1 MKCPSCRK
9 DVSDSTSFCGFC
21 GAVLVAREDAWNTPT
36 QMLPLFVREMK
47 RGSVFS
53 GRYEI
58 IEELGQG
65 ELGSVFRAFDIS
77 LEKEVTL
84 KILKPEISHDR
95 ETIEHYKTEFSS
107 AAKIAHKNVCK
118 MYDFGQESDLN
129 FITMEYVSGQDL
141 KRLIRQTGHLAL
153 STAVG
158 VAKQVCQ
165 GLAAAHR
172 SGVIHRDLK
181 PGHIMIDR
189 EGCVRILDFGMAR
202 SLQSEGEEGREIVN
216 AAPEY
221 MSPELAEGAEVD
233 LRTDIYSLGIIL
245 YEILAGSVPF
255 RGDST
260 LGLAVKHKTER
271 PPSPSESNPMVPE
284 ELERVIFKCL
294 EKDREKRYSTVDDV
308 YDDLDRIDIEISRF
322 NRNGSGQKTPKSLP
336 GMNLTKPSRAFL
348 WTVLMIL
355 VVAVFSLLIF
365 KKRDLAASDT
375 GMQMLVVLPF
385 ENLGLPDDEY
395 FSDGLSEEIMSRLA
409 ALKELGVISRTS
421 AFQYKNTDKTVK
433 KIGEELRVNFV
444 LEGTVRWNR
453 GPDGNG
459 RVRVTAQLI
468 RVADDTHLWAESYE
482 RQIDDIF
489 SVQGEIADQ
498 VIKKLDIAILEPER
512 LAVRENPTENLRAFD
527 SYLKAKTAAVK
538 AYIGQDRHEYE
549 KAIEFLNTAVSLDPN
564 FLQAYITLFN
574 DHMHLYR
581 MGLDRTEERLSL
593 IQETLNRLEEL
604 AQDSPDV
611 QMSQGLY
618 FMWILRDYDRALEMF
633 DSVQRMRP
641 NLSPSYSASIKRLRG
656 DWEGCIAD
664 FERAFQLNPLSSDLA
679 HILGRCYAWINDFQ
693 IAEEWFT
700 RALSIFPDLYYSK
713 LGKARLPLLAHGNLQ
728 ETRILLETLPQHM
741 LTEYNL
747 FELGM
752 LERNYEDVLERLLAS
767 PFDTLAEAQFYIPKD
782 LALASVYS
790 AMGNTGLMQAHAEM
804 ATVELEQKRGENPED
819 DRFCA
824 ALSLAYAY
832 SGNHEAA
839 VREGE
844 RAVALFPVS
853 KDAFEGPR
861 YILNLAKIYALVG
874 DAAKALD
881 QLEFL
886 FSIPCGNNYSIPLL
900 RLDPAWD
907 SIRGHP
913 RFKRLSAA
921 SVHWQHN

>member
-1 MKCPSCRK
+1 MKCPSCGK
-9 DVSDSTSFCGFC
+9 DVSGSTSFCGFC
-21 GAVLVAREDAWNTPT
+21 GAVLVAREDAWNIPT
-36 QMLPLFVREMK
+36 QTQPHSVREMK

-53 GRYEI
+53 GRFEI
-58 IEELGQG
+58 IEQLGQG
-65 ELGSVFRAFDIS
+65 GMGSVFRAFDIS
-77 LEKEVTL
+77 TKEEVTL
-84 KILKPEISHDR
+84 KILRPEISHDR
-95 ETIEHYKTEFSS
+95 EAIAHYKTEWNS

-129 FITMEYVSGQDL
+129 YITMEYVSGQDL

-153 STAVG
+153 ATAVG
-158 VAKQVCQ
+158 VAKQVCR

-181 PGHIMIDR
+181 PGNIMIDR
-189 EGCVRILDFGMAR
+189 EGCVRIMDFGMAR
-202 SLQSEGEEGREIVN
+202 SHPSDGEAGREIVN
-216 AAPEY
+216 ADPQY

-255 RGDST
+255 KGDSS
-260 LGLAVKHKTER
+260 LGLAIKHKTEE
-271 PPSPSESNPMVPE
+271 PPSPSESNPLVPE

-294 EKDREKRYSTVDDV
+294 EKDREKRYSTADEV
-308 YDDLDRIDIEISRF
+308 YDDLDRIGIEISRLD
-322 NRNGSGQKTPKSLP
+322 RSGSGQKTPNSLP
-336 GMNLTKPSRAFL
+336 GMNITKPSRVFL

-365 KKRDLAASDT
+365 KKRDLTASDT

-421 AFQYKNTDKTVK
+421 AFHYKNTDKTVK
-433 KIGEELRVNFV
+433 KIGEELKVNFV

-453 GPDGNG
+453 GPDGKG

-468 RVADDTHLWAESYE
+468 RVADDTHLWADTYE

-498 VIKKLDIAILEPER
+498 VIKQLDITILEPER
-512 LAVRENPTENLRAFD
+512 SAVRENPTNNLEAFD
-527 SYLKAKTAAVK
+527 AYLRAKTAAMK
-538 AYIGQDRHEYE
+538 AYIGQDRYEYE
-549 KAIEFLNTAVSLDPN
+549 KAIRFLNTAVSLDPN
-564 FLQAYITLFN
+564 FLQAYLTLFN
-574 DHMHLYR
+574 DHMSLYR
-581 MGLDRTEERLSL
+581 VGLDRTEERVTA

-604 AQDSPDV
+604 APDSPDV
-611 QMSQGLY
+611 QMTQGLY
-618 FMWILRDYDRALEMF
+618 FMWIVRDYDRALEIF
-633 DSVQRMRP
+633 DAVQRVRP
-641 NLSPSYSASIKRLRG
+641 NLSPSYRALIKKLRG

-664 FERAFQLNPLSSDLA
+664 FERAFRLNPLSSDLA
-679 HILGRCYAWINDFQ
+679 HILGRCYAWIYDYQ
-693 IAEEWFT
+693 KAEEWFT

-713 LGKARLPLLAHGNLQ
+713 LGMARLPLLARGDLQ
-728 ETRILLETLPQHM
+728 ESRILLEALPQHV

-790 AMGNTGLMQAHAEM
+790 TMGKTELMRAHADR
-804 ATVELEQKRGENPED
+804 ATVELEKKQRENPGD
-819 DRFCA
+819 IRFCA

-844 RAVALFPVS
+844 RAVALFPLS
-853 KDAFEGPR
+853 RDAFEGPR
-861 YILNLAKIYALVG
+861 YILNLAKIYTVVG

-907 SIRGHP
+907 SLRGHP
-913 RFKRLSAA
+913 RFQRLLTTN
-921 SVHWQHN
+921 VHWGDN

>member
-1 MKCPSCRK
+1 MKCPSCGK
-9 DVSDSTSFCGFC
+9 DVSGSTSFCGFC
-21 GAVLVAREDAWNTPT
+21 GAVLVAREDAWNIPT
-36 QMLPLFVREMK
+36 QTQPHSVREMK

-53 GRYEI
+53 ERFEI
-58 IEELGQG
+58 IEQLGQG
-65 ELGSVFRAFDIS
+65 GMGSVFRAFDIS
-77 LEKEVTL
+77 TKEEVTL
-84 KILKPEISHDR
+84 KILRPEISHDR
-95 ETIEHYKTEFSS
+95 EAIAHYKTEWNS

-129 FITMEYVSGQDL
+129 YITMEYVSGQDL

-153 STAVG
+153 ATAVG
-158 VAKQVCQ
+158 VAKQVCR

-189 EGCVRILDFGMAR
+189 EGCVRIMDFGMAR
-202 SLQSEGEEGREIVN
+202 SLPSDGEAGREMVN
-216 AAPEY
+216 ADPQY

-255 RGDST
+255 KGDSS
-260 LGLAVKHKTER
+260 LGLAIKHKMEE

-294 EKDREKRYSTVDDV
+294 EKDREKRYSTADEV
-308 YDDLDRIDIEISRF
+308 YDDLDRIDIEISRLD
-322 NRNGSGQKTPKSLP
+322 RSGSGQKTPNLPP

-355 VVAVFSLLIF
+355 IVAVFSLLIF
-365 KKRDLAASDT
+365 KKRDLTASDT

-421 AFQYKNTDKTVK
+421 AFHYKNTDKTVK
-433 KIGEELRVNFV
+433 KIGEELKVNFV

-468 RVADDTHLWAESYE
+468 RVADDTHLWADTYE

-498 VIKKLDIAILEPER
+498 VIKQLDITILEPER
-512 LAVRENPTENLRAFD
+512 SAVRENPTNNLEAFD
-527 SYLKAKTAAVK
+527 AYFRAKTAAMK
-538 AYIGQDRHEYE
+538 AYIEQDRYEYE
-549 KAIEFLNTAVSLDPN
+549 KAIRFLNTAVSLDPN
-564 FLQAYITLFN
+564 FLQAYLTLFN
-574 DHMHLYR
+574 DHMSLYR
-581 MGLDRTEERLSL
+581 VGLDRTEERVTA

-604 AQDSPDV
+604 APDSPDV
-611 QMSQGLY
+611 QMTQGLY
-618 FMWILRDYDRALEMF
+618 FMWIVRDYDRALEMF
-633 DSVQRMRP
+633 DAVQRVRP
-641 NLSPSYSASIKRLRG
+641 NLSPSYPALIKRLRG

-664 FERAFQLNPLSSDLA
+664 FERAFRLNPLSSDLA
-679 HILGRCYAWINDFQ
+679 HILGRSYAWICDYQ
-693 IAEEWFT
+693 KAEEWFT

-713 LGKARLPLLAHGNLQ
+713 LGKARLPLLARGDLQ
-728 ETRILLETLPQHM
+728 ESRILLEALPQHV

-752 LERNYEDVLERLLAS
+752 LERNYEDVLERRLAS

-790 AMGNTGLMQAHAEM
+790 AMGKTELMQAHAER
-804 ATVELEQKRGENPED
+804 ATVELEKKQRENPD
-819 DRFCA
+819 DIRFCA

-844 RAVALFPVS
+844 RAVALFPLS
-853 KDAFEGPR
+853 RDAFEGPH
-861 YILNLAKIYALVG
+861 YILNLAKIYAVVG

-886 FSIPCGNNYSIPLL
+886 FSIPCGNNYSISLL

-907 SIRGHP
+907 SLRGHP
-913 RFKRLSAA
+913 RFQRLLTTN
-921 SVHWQHN
+921 VHWGDN